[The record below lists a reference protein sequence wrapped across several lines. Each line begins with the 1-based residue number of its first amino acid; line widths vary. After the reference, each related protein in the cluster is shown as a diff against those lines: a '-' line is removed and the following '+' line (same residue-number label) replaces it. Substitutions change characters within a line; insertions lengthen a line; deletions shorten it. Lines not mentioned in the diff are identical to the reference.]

1 MTISK
6 TRIACLAAALVLCG
20 TLVSAQTPAQTPVPA
35 PAPTASSASAAAP
48 AAQAPAVQP
57 DLSGTWTLNLAKS
70 DFDQVPPPQ
79 DEIIVF
85 SHTGPTYSIA
95 TTSDNERGKE
105 VYTLPF
111 TTDGSETSTPKGIFA
126 DTATLQYLSTRGE
139 WQGASLVLTQKIIYQ
154 GGSGSLK
161 STFTLSPDG
170 KTLTRMM
177 HISVDQGE
185 FDTSSVFEKQPVT
198 AGTSN
203 PV

>member
-1 MTISK
+1 MTKIP
-6 TRIACLAAALVLCG
+6 CLAAVLVLCG
-20 TLVSAQTPAQTPVPA
+20 SLVSAQTPPPA
-35 PAPTASSASAAAP
+35 PAPA
-48 AAQAPAVQP
+48 AAQAPVVKP
-57 DLSGTWTLNLAKS
+57 DLSGTWTLNLSKS
-70 DFDQVPPPQ
+70 NYDQVPPPQ

-111 TTDGSETSTPKGIFA
+111 VTDGSETPTPKGIFA
-126 DTATLQYLSTRGE
+126 DTATLQYLSTKGE
-139 WQGASLVLTQKIIYQ
+139 WDGTSLILTQKIIYQ
-154 GGSGSLK
+154 SGAGSLK
-161 STFTLSPDG
+161 STFTLSADG

-185 FDTSSVFEKQPVT
+185 FDTTSVYDKQPVALPAA